1 MAKKR
6 TDSKQAK
13 ESIIGAAQDLIRQ
26 RGATGITVDQV
37 ASQAGCAKGL
47 IHYHFKTK
55 RGLLE
60 AVAAHLARKRREAW
74 VAAFRAPSP
83 KAAIDQTWGLLT
95 KESEDGTILGW
106 SSMFGPGSVVPDQ
119 TVSEA
124 AQGFGTAL
132 GDSAHRML
140 RDLGMVPRIPPS
152 EIGWLLG
159 AVVHGMGFQLLSGAD
174 RAQLEGAYAAAW
186 LGILSLAS

>member
-6 TDSKQAK
+6 TDAKQAK
-13 ESIIGAAQDLIRQ
+13 ESIITAAQDLIRR
-26 RGATGITVDQV
+26 RGAAGITVDQV
-37 ASQAGCAKGL
+37 ATHAGCAKGL

-60 AVAAHLARKRREAW
+60 AVAAHLSTRRRDSW
-74 VAAFRAPSP
+74 VAAFSAASP

-95 KESEDGTILGW
+95 TESDNGTILAW
-106 SSMFGPGSVVPDQ
+106 SSMFGPGSPVPDQ
-119 TVSEA
+119 TVSNALRE
-124 AQGFGTAL
+124 FGSAL
-132 GDSAHRML
+132 GEAAHRML
-140 RDLGMVPRIPPS
+140 RDLGSVPRIPPS

-174 RAQLEGAYAAAW
+174 RAELEGAYAAAW
-186 LGILSLAS
+186 LGILSPAG